1 MDRTRRTRI
10 LIEGDPQ
17 LRRELSARVEGRR
30 SISVVE
36 EPRGGL
42 VMLKLRETAKN
53 SLFYMGELLVTEA
66 KVQIEGRMGLGI
78 IAGDD
83 PEAARDLAVIDA
95 ACNAG
100 VPETGEWEGL
110 LLAEEER
117 IAVREAQ
124 ESARI
129 ARTTV
134 DFESMDR
141 SPTP

>member
-53 SLFYMGELLVTEA
+53 SLFYIGELLVTEA

>member
-1 MDRTRRTRI
+1 
-10 LIEGDPQ
+10 
-17 LRRELSARVEGRR
+17 
-30 SISVVE
+30 VVE